1 MGRVWPLGYYAADVE
16 KGNNTWSCVRSWQ
29 LSNGPGQYWILEI
42 YWQSQHSNSTT
53 QRGSLV
59 HWQVSVFPD
68 GELHVKAVKQRNKGK
83 WSSRL
88 STTGTTRTP
97 SVMSYKPPGSPH
109 QHTTHPHTPRTPL
122 KPKAQET
129 IEPEPTTPYRYL
141 YPDKVWDKSLHCH
154 HDFAKDGSSRTRG
167 SDQAVSQQ
175 QAPQGHPQC
184 SLAIL
189 THTPRIYLKPGI
201 SQETTELELNTPHR
215 YLYADKFWD
224 SPCPVP

>member
-1 MGRVWPLGYYAADVE
+1 MLQMLKRGTTPEVVYAVDNLAMDQVSIE
-16 KGNNTWSCVRSWQ
+16 FWKFIGKVNIPTLQ
-29 LSNGPGQYWILEI
+29 LNGV
-42 YWQSQHSNSTT
+42 HF
-53 QRGSLV
+53 V

-141 YPDKVWDKSLHCH
+141 YPDKFWDKSLHCH
-154 HDFAKDGSSRTRG
+154 HDFAKDWSSRTRG

-189 THTPRIYLKPGI
+189 THTHRGLI
-201 SQETTELELNTPHR
+201 SNPAPHR
-215 YLYADKFWD
+215 K
-224 SPCPVP
+224 PQN